1 MSLDFLVQRDD
12 LTQTRV
18 EDSGDAV
25 LDPAQV
31 LLEIEQFALTAN
43 NVTYGVFGDTL
54 KYWSFFPAP
63 EGWGRIPVFGFA
75 RVIESPDEALP
86 VGSRLFGY
94 FPMSTH
100 LTVLPGELTERGFV
114 DAAEHRAEMSP
125 VYNRYMR
132 VDNDPRHEPGYEDRQ
147 MLMRPLFMTS
157 WLIDDWLADEDFFG
171 AEVVVVS
178 SASSKTSIGTA
189 FALRERD
196 RVGVVGLTSAA
207 NRGFVESLDVYDT
220 VASYDEIDSLPVARA
235 VYVDVSGSGSVRGR
249 VHRRYGAELA
259 HSSAVGGAHWDHVGE
274 DAGELPGPAPA
285 IFFAPARIELR
296 AREWGQDGLM
306 GRVAVAWAPFVR
318 WSEDWLEVDRGRGPD
333 AVEGVYR
340 QLLDGRASP
349 SVGHV
354 VSMSA

>member
-171 AEVVVVS
+171 AESVVIS

-189 FALRERD
+189 FQLGDRE
-196 RVGVVGLTSAA
+196 VEVIGLTSGA
-207 NRGFVESLDVYDT
+207 NRDFVEGLDAYDA
-220 VASYDEIDSLPVARA
+220 VATYDDIDSLAARPA
-235 VYVDVSGSGSVRGR
+235 VYVDVSGSGSVRGA
-249 VHRRYGAELA
+249 VHRRYGTDLV
-259 HSSAVGGAHWDHVGE
+259 HSSAVGGAHWDHVAE
-274 DAGELPGPAPA
+274 DPGELPGPAPVM
-285 IFFAPARIELR
+285 FFAPARVELR
-296 AREWGQDGLM
+296 AGEWGQEGLM
-306 GRVAVAWAPFVR
+306 GRVADAWAPFVR
-318 WSEDWLEVDRGRGPD
+318 WSEGWLEVEHGRGPE